1 MKIVSRSRGFGLLE
15 VLLALAILAVV
26 VTCLLAIKNEA
37 VETGYDAGELR
48 RLRFLAG
55 WKMEEALSGVDLGV
69 QGRFDDEDLEGDY
82 SGYRWTLGREPVEV
96 VDERRDPSGGTPATG
111 SATVPA
117 EQIRLTVISPT
128 GREVSLVAFVYEE
141 EERGDGEEAGGE

>member
-1 MKIVSRSRGFGLLE
+1 MRIVPRRSGFTLLE

-26 VTCLLAIKNEA
+26 VTYLLAIKNEA
-37 VETGYDAGELR
+37 LETGYDSGELR

-55 WKMEEALSGVDLGV
+55 WKMEEALSGADIGV

-82 SGYRWTLGREPVEV
+82 SGYRWTLGREPVEI
-96 VDERRDPSGGTPATG
+96 VDERRDPSSGAPATG

-141 EERGDGEEAGGE
+141 EGRSAEEAGVE